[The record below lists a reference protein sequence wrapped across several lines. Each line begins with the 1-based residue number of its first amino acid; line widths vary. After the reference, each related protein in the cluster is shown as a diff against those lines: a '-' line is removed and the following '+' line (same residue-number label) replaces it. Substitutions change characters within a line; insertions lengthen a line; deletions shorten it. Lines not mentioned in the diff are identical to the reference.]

1 MTKELLNDLCNQTT
15 NLTCPGLWIR
25 HELNQSTQEH
35 IQMILYAFSLFE
47 TFTIYP
53 YSENGSIALN
63 LQRNTKLEQFIY
75 CTGDEDTISITGNV
89 ETEWYICNQKDLCL
103 YESAPSDSSRIT
115 LHLPLHDLALCFN
128 DIEDWLF

>member
-53 YSENGSIALN
+53 YSKNGSIALN

-75 CTGDEDTISITGNV
+75 CTDNEDTISITGNV
-89 ETEWYICNQKDLCL
+89 ETEWYKCDWKEKSLN
-103 YESAPSDSSRIT
+103 ESLVYNAPSLA
-115 LHLPLHDLALCFN
+115 LHLLATKEQTLIVN
-128 DIEDWLF
+128 